1 MAAPETLARLE
12 ATIVSRR
19 EADGDASYTASLFA
33 RGRPTIARKV
43 GEEAVE
49 LIVASLAQ
57 DHAAMTGEAADLI
70 FHMLVLLADAG
81 IGLDE
86 VLAELARREGTS
98 GHAEKAA
105 RGG

>member
-1 MAAPETLARLE
+1 MTDLLARLE
-12 ATIVSRR
+12 ATIAARR
-19 EADGDASYTASLFA
+19 EADADGSYIASLFA
-33 RGRPTIARKV
+33 KGRPTIARKV

-57 DHAAMTGEAADLI
+57 DHAAMTGEAADLV

-81 IGLDE
+81 IGWDA

-98 GHAEKAA
+98 GLVEKAS
-105 RGG
+105 RFKV